1 MFTIPDF
8 KAAKQAGRR
17 ITMLTCY
24 DVSLAAILED
34 AGIDAVLVGDSVA
47 MVVHGHPSTTTATL
61 DMIETHIRA
70 VRRGGP
76 ELCIVG
82 DMPFLS
88 TRRGLREG
96 VDAAGTLIRAGAN
109 AVKIEGL
116 SGHEE
121 LIPALVGG
129 GVPVMGHLGLLPQSV
144 NVLGGYSKQG
154 KADSEADR
162 ILQEAMTLER
172 LGCFAIVLE
181 CIPAKLAARI
191 QAAIAIPTIGIGAG
205 PDCDGQILVSNDMLG
220 LTAGYVPAFAKRYL
234 DAHNLFSQAFKEYI
248 AEVRDGS
255 FPPAAKPAARPVAQT
270 AAQVPVES

>member
-8 KAAKQAGRR
+8 KAAKEAGRR
-17 ITMLTCY
+17 IAMLTCY
-24 DVSLAAILED
+24 DVSTAAILQD

-47 MVVHGHPSTTTATL
+47 MVVHGHPSTTTATI

-70 VRRGGP
+70 VRSGAP
-76 ELCIVG
+76 DLCVVG

-88 TRRGLREG
+88 TRRGLAAG
-96 VDAAGTLIRAGAN
+96 VDAAGALIRAGAN

-144 NVLGGYSKQG
+144 NVLGGYSKRG
-154 KADSEADR
+154 KDVDEADR
-162 ILQEAMTLER
+162 IVQDARELER
-172 LGCFAIVLE
+172 LGCFAMVLE

-191 QAAIAIPTIGIGAG
+191 QAEVGIPTIGIGAG
-205 PDCDGQILVSNDMLG
+205 LACDGQILVSNDMLG

-234 DAHNLFSQAFKEYI
+234 NAHELFRQAFTEYI
-248 AEVRDGS
+248 EEVRQGE
-255 FPPAAKPAARPVAQT
+255 FPPAGKAAVAAGGT
-270 AAQVPVES
+270 AGGSNQA